1 MFNEV
6 ALRYKASIKTEGHFH
21 IGSGAPRLDS
31 EKWLRVAAS
40 FEHRGRTIQGK
51 ANGSEAVKPLSP

>member
-6 ALRYKASIKTEGHFH
+6 ALRYKASIKKGRHFH
-21 IGSGAPRLDS
+21 ISSGAPRLDP
-31 EKWLRVAAS
+31 EKWFRVAAS

-51 ANGSEAVKPLSP
+51 ANGSEVVKPLSP